1 MGSRI
6 RDNLMGLGPVFHFE
20 RITTARR
27 ARYYGLRVVYGL
39 FLFYALWQEYLS
51 WRWMSPAVATIKNMS
66 LFAQAAFLGFA
77 GGQGFA
83 LLVLTPAMV
92 AGVIADERQR
102 KTLDYLLASQL
113 SSTEIVMGK
122 LAARLLHLGVLM
134 AIGLP
139 VVCLVA
145 LFGGLDPW
153 DVLAVYAGTTS
164 VTLFV
169 ASLSI
174 AISTVA
180 RRPRE
185 AILVAYILLAAWL
198 LLPMMIEPIGR
209 HLEWPL
215 RWVGPVNDLVLLT
228 HPLRVWGEMRGAA
241 SFRFSPQ
248 WGAAAWVTQA
258 ANHAFWSGLVMVGL
272 QLVLS
277 ALFLILAV
285 WRIRRLKG
293 GGAAWGWR
301 RRRGLGR
308 LLDPVPERPG
318 CGDDPMLW
326 KERHAATGGLSWLSS
341 RPVVLILTV
350 LLGCY
355 LYDTARPAFAGMIHQ
370 GFASPQAQGA
380 RSVLNGA
387 LRESSTLLFGLL
399 MLAVASAGAV
409 SVTSER
415 EQDTWVSLRTTLV
428 SEAEIVRAKLIGA
441 VWGAR
446 RLVLVLGAMWSVG
459 LLAGAIHPAGVLA
472 ATVALGI
479 YAWFTAALGVFL
491 SIKARNSTR
500 ALVAAVAV
508 LLMLNGGYLVLFAG
522 FRDGS
527 SWVSRAGV
535 TPFVEWVSL
544 LSYDDVAGL
553 RTVGTALPSKSPP
566 GGHAEDAVVMYLVS
580 LALYGLGALALTSR
594 ALGSFRKAADRA

>member
-1 MGSRI
+1 MRS
-6 RDNLMGLGPVFHFE
+6 DPMGLGPVFHFE

-27 ARYYGLRVVYGL
+27 TRYYVLRVVYGL
-39 FLFYALWQEYLS
+39 FLLYALWQEYLS
-51 WRWMSPAVATIKNMS
+51 WRWMPLAAATIKNMS

-83 LLVLTPAMV
+83 LLVLTPALV

-113 SSTEIVMGK
+113 SSTEIVLGK
-122 LAARLLHLGVLM
+122 LAARLLHVGVLV

-153 DVLAVYAGTTS
+153 DVLAVYVGTGS
-164 VTLFV
+164 VTLLV

-174 AISTVA
+174 ALSTVA

-185 AILVAYILLAAWL
+185 AILVAYILLAVWL
-198 LLPMMIEPIGR
+198 LLPTMIDPIAR
-209 HLEWPL
+209 HLDWPL
-215 RWVGPVNDLVLLT
+215 QWVKPVNDLVLLT
-228 HPLRVWGEMRGAA
+228 HPLKVWWQMRGAA

-248 WGAAAWVTQA
+248 WGASAWVAQA
-258 ANHAFWSGLVMVGL
+258 ASNAFWSGVVMVGL
-272 QLVLS
+272 QSVLS
-277 ALFLILAV
+277 ALFLMLAV

-293 GGAAWGWR
+293 GEAAWGWR
-301 RRRGLGR
+301 RQRGRGR
-308 LLDPVPERPG
+308 LLDAAPERPG

-341 RPVVLILTV
+341 RPVVLVLTV

-355 LYDTARPAFAGMIHQ
+355 LYDTARPAFAGMIQQ
-370 GFASPQAQGA
+370 GFSSPQAQGA

-387 LRESSTLLFGLL
+387 LRESSTFLFGLL

-409 SVTSER
+409 SVVSER

-446 RLVLVLGAMWSVG
+446 RIVLALGALWSVG

-472 ATVALGI
+472 ATIALGM
-479 YAWFTAALGVFL
+479 YAWFAAALGVFF
-491 SIKARNSTR
+491 SIKSRTSTR

-508 LLMLNGGYLVLFAG
+508 LLVLNGGYLVLLPG
-522 FRDGS
+522 FRNDS
-527 SWVSRAGV
+527 SYVARAGV
-535 TPFVEWVSL
+535 APFVEWISL

-553 RTVGTALPSKSPP
+553 RTVGTALPSRSPL
-566 GGHAEDAVVMYLVS
+566 GGRASDAAAMYLVS
-580 LALYGLGALALTSR
+580 MALYGLGALALTRR
-594 ALGSFRKAADRA
+594 ALGSFRTAADRV

>member
-1 MGSRI
+1 MRG
-6 RDNLMGLGPVFHFE
+6 DPMGLGPVFHFE

-27 ARYYGLRVVYGL
+27 ARYYVLRVVYGL
-39 FLFYALWQEYLS
+39 FLLYALWQEYLS
-51 WRWMSPAVATIKNMS
+51 WRWMPLAVATIKNMS

-83 LLVLTPAMV
+83 LMVLTPALV

-113 SSTEIVMGK
+113 SSTEIVLGK
-122 LAARLLHLGVLM
+122 LAARLLHVGVLV

-139 VVCLVA
+139 VVCLIA

-153 DVLAVYAGTTS
+153 DVLAIYVGTGS

-174 AISTVA
+174 ALSTVA

-185 AILVAYILLAAWL
+185 AILVAYILLASWLILPTMIDPIAW
-198 LLPMMIEPIGR
+198 
-209 HLEWPL
+209 HLDWPL
-215 RWVGPVNDLVLLT
+215 RWVKPVNDLVLLA
-228 HPLRVWGEMRGAA
+228 HPLQVWWQMRGVAR
-241 SFRFSPQ
+241 FRINQ
-248 WGAAAWVTQA
+248 WGAPGFVAKL
-258 ANHAFWSGLVMVGL
+258 ANDAFWSGLVMVGI
-272 QLVLS
+272 QSALS

-285 WRIRRLKG
+285 WKIRRLKR
-293 GGAAWGWR
+293 GGAAWGWQ
-301 RRRGLGR
+301 RRRGLAR
-308 LLDPVPERPG
+308 LLDAGPERPG

-341 RPVVLILTV
+341 RPVVLCLTV

-370 GFASPQAQGA
+370 GLASPQAREA

-399 MLAVASAGAV
+399 LLAVASAGAV
-409 SVTSER
+409 SVTSEC

-446 RLVLVLGAMWSVG
+446 RLVLALGAMWSVG

-472 ATVALGI
+472 ATVALGV
-479 YAWFTAALGVFL
+479 YAWFAAALGVFL
-491 SIKARNSTR
+491 SIESRTSTR
-500 ALVAAVAV
+500 ALVTAVAV

-522 FRDGS
+522 FRNGS
-527 SWVSRAGV
+527 SWAARAGV
-535 TPFVEWVSL
+535 APFVEWVSL
-544 LSYDDVAGL
+544 LSYDDVASL
-553 RTVGTALPSKSPP
+553 RTVGTALPSKSLL
-566 GGHAEDAVVMYLVS
+566 GGHADDAAAMYLVS
-580 LALYGLGALALTSR
+580 LALYGLGALALTRR
-594 ALGSFRKAADRA
+594 ALGSFRTAADRA